1 MMLDIYSRRCS
12 GSAAFGDKPVSYI
25 KNYIKTKIKN
35 TQEWFM
41 TAQEAVHYG
50 FADDVIKE

>member
-1 MMLDIYSRRCS
+1 MLDIYSHRCS